1 MDRIEFEE
9 FFLLERGFQ
18 VSVVL
23 VGPGVKPAEHPF
35 LHLLYD
41 IVAGEPPM
49 LADRGSTFTG
59 CGLLGTRLPSNGQQ
73 RVGGAASLRG
83 R

>member
-18 VSVVL
+18 VSVEL
-23 VGPGVKPAEHPF
+23 LGPGVKPAEHPF

-41 IVAGEPPM
+41 IVAGEPP
-49 LADRGSTFTG
+49 
-59 CGLLGTRLPSNGQQ
+59 C
-73 RVGGAASLRG
+73 
-83 R
+83 